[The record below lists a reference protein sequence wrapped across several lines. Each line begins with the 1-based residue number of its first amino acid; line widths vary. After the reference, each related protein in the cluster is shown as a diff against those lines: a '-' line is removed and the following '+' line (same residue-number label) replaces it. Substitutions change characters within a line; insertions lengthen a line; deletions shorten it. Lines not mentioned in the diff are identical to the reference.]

1 MTCKKAQAFLAGLGW
16 ELGDSVVD
24 ASKTRMGETEAVK
37 LARSSSKIIIAKGKS
52 VTVLDLA
59 SKKVP
64 DGELA
69 ALLMG
74 PTGNLRAP
82 TLKQGSTLVV
92 GFSEDAYK
100 EVLGA

>member
-24 ASKTRMGETEAVK
+24 ASKTRMGEIDAMK
-37 LARSSSKIIIAKGKS
+37 LARGNSKVMVAKGKS
-52 VTVLDLA
+52 VTVLNLA
-59 SKKVP
+59 SEKVL
-64 DGELA
+64 DSDLA

-82 TLKQGSTLVV
+82 TLRLGSTLVV
-92 GFSEDAYK
+92 GFSESAYK
-100 EVLGA
+100 EILGA

>member
-24 ASKTRMGETEAVK
+24 ASKTRMGETDAIK
-37 LARSSSKIIIAKGKS
+37 LARGNSKVMVTKGKS
-52 VTVLDLA
+52 VTVLNLA
-59 SKKVP
+59 SDKVL
-64 DGELA
+64 DSDLA

-82 TLKQGSTLVV
+82 TLRHGSALVV
-92 GFSEDAYK
+92 GFNETAYK
-100 EVLGA
+100 EILGA